1 MAINIFDLSGDDDYK
16 LIRKPFYTDAVG
28 IVMVYDVNIKSTF
41 DNLPRW
47 EKEMEAN
54 GVDLAKCIVVVVGN
68 KLDLKKKVH
77 IIYLGSKHSN
87 CKCLG

>member
-16 LIRKPFYTDAVG
+16 RIREQFYKDAIGV
-28 IVMVYDVNIKSTF
+28 IMVYDVNIKSTF

-54 GVDLAKCIVVVVGN
+54 GVDLSKCIVVVVGN
-68 KLDLKKKVH
+68 KLDLKKKVNFFNS
-77 IIYLGSKHSN
+77 GSKYTNS
-87 CKCLG
+87 K